1 MRNVGLPHYV
11 AFGLIALLGVTG
23 CSSADGGDGGGDQ
36 EEEALPK
43 PSFPEGTGQP
53 ANNEIAYAA
62 GPYGISKGSV
72 IANYQFVGFVN
83 ASADNTTTQ
92 LIQMADFYNP
102 TGNEV
107 YPEGSP
113 YGAGKPKPK
122 ALLIDVASSWCG
134 PCQHEADV
142 VLPAKY
148 AEYAPMGGEFLLQ
161 LADGPTPGKAATTK
175 NLISWTTKYD
185 VNYPAAYDPAY
196 KLSAL
201 FDADAFPANMI
212 IKTQT
217 MEIMAVISGVPDDA
231 FWAKFEKVM
240 AGEL

>member
-11 AFGLIALLGVTG
+11 ALGLIAVLATTG
-23 CSSADGGDGGGDQ
+23 CSSAGDGGGGDQ
-36 EEEALPK
+36 EEDTLPK
-43 PSFPEGTGQP
+43 PSFPEGTGQLP
-53 ANNEIAYAA
+53 QGQIAYPA
-62 GPYGISKGSV
+62 GPFGISKGS
-72 IANYQFVGFVN
+72 IIENYQFVGFVD
-83 ASADNTTTQ
+83 STADNTTTQ

-102 TGNEV
+102 TGTEV
-107 YPEGSP
+107 YPEGSL

-148 AEYAPMGGEFLLQ
+148 EEYSQQGGQFLLQ

-175 NLISWTTKYD
+175 NLISWTTKYE
-185 VNYPAAYDPAY
+185 VNYPAAYDPSY

-217 MEIMAVISGVPDDA
+217 MEIIAVISGVPDAA
-231 FWAKFEKVM
+231 FWTKYEKVM
-240 AGEL
+240 NGEL